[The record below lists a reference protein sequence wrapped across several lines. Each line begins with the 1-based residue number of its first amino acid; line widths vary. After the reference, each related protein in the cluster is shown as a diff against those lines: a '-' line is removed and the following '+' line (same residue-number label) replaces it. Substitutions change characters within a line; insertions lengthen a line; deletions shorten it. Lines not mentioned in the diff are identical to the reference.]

1 MATMQDTVTI
11 AFMRLFVFVA
21 HPTHTATA
29 TITDLSMDT
38 RPTKGPR
45 CSSQSAD
52 MATIITSMRIMA
64 TALGM
69 DIMADT
75 AMADTAM
82 ADTAMMVTAMAVM
95 DLETDTAASTNSA

>member
-1 MATMQDTVTI
+1 
-11 AFMRLFVFVA
+11 MRA
-21 HPTHTATA
+21 Y
-29 TITDLSMDT
+29 
-38 RPTKGPR
+38 
-45 CSSQSAD
+45 SQSAD

-82 ADTAMMVTAMAVM
+82 ADTAMADTAMMVTAMAVM